1 MSKAGIEINSL
12 SEDNRIA
19 QENLRTSTSQ
29 TSKIMAEL
37 ADIKNVIK
45 KYMEENND
53 LRRRLNEHEERVN
66 RLTGEK

>member
-1 MSKAGIEINSL
+1 MN
-12 SEDNRIA
+12 
-19 QENLRTSTSQ
+19 
-29 TSKIMAEL
+29 EL

-53 LRRRLNEHEERVN
+53 LRRRLNEHEEKVA